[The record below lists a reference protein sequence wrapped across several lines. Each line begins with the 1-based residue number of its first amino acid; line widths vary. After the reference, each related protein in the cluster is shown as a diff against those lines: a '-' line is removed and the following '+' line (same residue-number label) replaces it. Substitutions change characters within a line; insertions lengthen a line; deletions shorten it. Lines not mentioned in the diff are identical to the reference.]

1 MPSWLS
7 NEIFQGEMQV
17 NINPISMLPLQGP
30 ADPATLS
37 SDPARLAKEFDAMV
51 LRLLVGDLGK
61 SLGGGSGGESELLG
75 GVLVDQLAATVD
87 LGFGAAIV
95 RAATEGEQP

>member
-1 MPSWLS
+1 M
-7 NEIFQGEMQV
+7 
-17 NINPISMLPLQGP
+17 NINPVSMLPLQGP
-30 ADPATLS
+30 ADPAALA

-75 GVLVDQLAATVD
+75 GVLVEQLAATVD

-95 RAATEGEQP
+95 RTATEGGQP

>member
-1 MPSWLS
+1 LS

-75 GVLVDQLAATVD
+75 GVLGGPAPPPAGPAL
-87 LGFGAAIV
+87 
-95 RAATEGEQP
+95 RAGRGRAPPGRSTTHN

>member
-1 MPSWLS
+1 M
-7 NEIFQGEMQV
+7 
-17 NINPISMLPLQGP
+17 NISPVSMLPLQGP

-75 GVLVDQLAATVD
+75 GVLVEQLAATVD

-95 RAATEGEQP
+95 RTATEGGQP